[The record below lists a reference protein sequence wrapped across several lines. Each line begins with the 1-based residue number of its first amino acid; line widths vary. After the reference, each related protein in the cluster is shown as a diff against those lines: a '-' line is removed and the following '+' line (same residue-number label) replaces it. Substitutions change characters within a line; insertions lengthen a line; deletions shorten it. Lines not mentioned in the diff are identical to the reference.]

1 MTNMDTRISELMD
14 GEQAPADG
22 AATARALTASGN
34 GQDAWRVYH
43 LIGDAMRRET
53 YLALDVRASVMAA
66 LAGEPTVVAPW
77 ATRECQPTRRS
88 AARWRHAAMAAVATV
103 AGVAV
108 VAWVAVTTPSVH
120 DGLMASAG
128 SGTEKPGV
136 APVADDM
143 LTVAR
148 TMPATTAPAAQTAAA
163 DDADRQ
169 LQEYL
174 LAHQAYAAMGL
185 PVGVVNHIHTVSAA
199 R

>member
-22 AATARALTASGN
+22 AATARALTASGSR
-34 GQDAWRVYH
+34 QDAWRVYH
-43 LIGDAMRRET
+43 LIGDAMRREA
-53 YLALDVRASVMAA
+53 YLALDVRANVMAA
-66 LAGEPTVVAPW
+66 LAGEPTVIAPR
-77 ATRECQPTRRS
+77 AARECQRRL
-88 AARWRHAAMAAVATV
+88 ATRWRHAAMAAAAAI

-128 SGTEKPGV
+128 SVAEKPGV
-136 APVADDM
+136 APVADEM

-148 TMPATTAPAAQTAAA
+148 TMPATTAPAAQTATA